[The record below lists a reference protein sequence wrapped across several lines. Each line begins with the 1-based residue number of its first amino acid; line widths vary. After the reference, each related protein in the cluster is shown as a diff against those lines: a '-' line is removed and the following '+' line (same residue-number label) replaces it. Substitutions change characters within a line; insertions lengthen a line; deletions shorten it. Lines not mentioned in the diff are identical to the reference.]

1 METWMMLLVGG
12 VFFGGLFVYLMFMI
26 FLPEWV
32 GITGKKAREA
42 QDAHRGVQAS
52 GPDLL
57 GRMQGEGQNK
67 DKHKD
72 KHNGEDKS

>member
-1 METWMMLLVGG
+1 MMLLVGG
-12 VFFGGLFVYLMFMI
+12 VFFGGLFVYLLFMI

-42 QDAHRGVQAS
+42 QDAHRGVQAP

-57 GRMQGEGQNK
+57 GRMQGEDQNK
-67 DKHKD
+67 DKY
-72 KHNGEDKS
+72 NGENSR